1 MTLAQPLA
9 ASGDTVVR
17 RRRSPIRRA
26 LGYWSAGWLVLLLMA
41 AISAPIL
48 PIDDPLAIDIAN
60 KLSPP
65 GTDGH
70 LLGTDGL
77 GRDILSRLVY
87 GARVSLFVSIVA
99 VGIGFTLGGLLGLV
113 AGYFRGHLDTG
124 LSAVID
130 VILAFPGMVLL
141 LGVIAFV
148 GQSLTT
154 VTITIGLLSIPIYM
168 RISRANSMGVADRD
182 YVLASRLYGARD
194 RRILRRDILPNVV
207 MPVVAF
213 ALVSLGVVI
222 VLEGGLAFLGLSVPP
237 PTASWGTMIS
247 EGKRHLRTDPY
258 LVVMPSLAMF
268 ITVMALNVQGERL
281 RARWSI
287 KRTAD

>member
-9 ASGDTVVR
+9 ASDDTVVR
-17 RRRSPIRRA
+17 RRRSPIRRV
-26 LGYWSAGWLVLLLMA
+26 LGYWSAGWLVLLVVVA
-41 AISAPIL
+41 VAAPIL

-87 GARVSLFVSIVA
+87 GARVSLFVSVVA